1 MEGDSFNTIQRGYV
15 RPSIATT
22 PLVASSPK
30 LSFITDDLVKKYEE
44 PLGVREKCANAGLVF
59 GSLALVSWI
68 VILFGIFYSLAGI
81 TLSVVGLKS
90 NRFKYARMGL
100 VFSVI
105 GLIAS
110 FWYAFAAYR
119 GIINYNY
126 FTSEFW
132 EAASGVEIGVE

>member
-1 MEGDSFNTIQRGYV
+1 MEGDSFNTIKREDA
-15 RPSIATT
+15 RPLIATT
-22 PLVASSPK
+22 PPAVSLPN
-30 LSFITDDLVKKYEE
+30 LSFITDDLAKKYEG
-44 PLGVREKCANAGLVF
+44 PLGVREKCANAGLIL

-81 TLSVVGLKS
+81 ALSVAGLKS
-90 NRFKYARMGL
+90 SRSKYARVGL

-105 GLIAS
+105 GFIAS

-119 GIINYNY
+119 GMINYNY